1 MEKLKRKALKL
12 GATNFGISTVQNKR
26 FFVIYLGKKINFA
39 SILGSTFYDHK
50 NRKKRKA
57 WIARHS
63 KITNK
68 KGEYVIYLKTSPS
81 YWANAILW

>member
-1 MEKLKRKALKL
+1 MDKLKLKAKKY
-12 GATNFGISTVQNKR
+12 GATDFGISTVKGKR

-81 YWANAILW
+81 YWASRLLW